1 MMQITNQLI
10 YRFFRDQ
17 CTPEEVEAMV
27 RYFDQHPEVLEKYMG
42 EEEWLQFCISDKL
55 HPAVDNDM
63 WKHIS
68 AASGQTARKYSV
80 IKTTR
85 WVAAAA
91 VMVLIAVSAYLFV
104 GRNKHPDTVLADRSR
119 EARQTVVVNNTT
131 PSIKTLLLG
140 DGSTVYLQPN
150 SSLQYDQPFAS
161 NRRLLQLTGQAFFK
175 VAKDAA
181 RPFTV
186 TSGGLTTTALGTS
199 FWITAFRHSGKVNV
213 RLYTGKVVI
222 RKVAASSLTSFE
234 DVYLVPG
241 QEMTFSETDNQTLVK
256 HFSLQAEEAVST
268 AENKTAK
275 QEVRKGLA
283 SERGS
288 LQFNNMSLAKVFE
301 TLQDHYAVAI
311 RFDKSATVRMY
322 FSGNYKD
329 TDSIDAILKT
339 IASLN
344 GLILEKDKEGFY
356 IHQ

>member
-17 CTPEEVEAMV
+17 CTPEEVEEIV
-27 RYFDQHPEVLEKYMG
+27 SYFDQHPEVLEQYMG
-42 EEEWLQFCISDKL
+42 EEEWQQFSITDRL

-68 AASGQTARKYSV
+68 AVSEQTARKYSV
-80 IKTTR
+80 LKTPR

-91 VMVLIAVSAYLFV
+91 VTILIAVSAYLFV
-104 GRNKHPDTVLADRSR
+104 GRNKHPDTFLASSIR
-119 EARQTVVVNNTT
+119 ETTVVVNNTT
-131 PSIKTLLLG
+131 PSIKTLVLD

-222 RKVAASSLTSFE
+222 RKAAASSLASFE
-234 DVYLVPG
+234 DVYLVPE
-241 QEMTFSETDNQTLVK
+241 QEMTFNERDNQTLVR

-268 AENKTAK
+268 TENKAVK
-275 QEVRKGLA
+275 QEVQKGLVFE
-283 SERGS
+283 SGS
-288 LQFNNMSLAKVFE
+288 LQFNNTGLAKVFK
-301 TLQDHYAVAI
+301 TLQDRYAVAI
-311 RFDKSATVRMY
+311 RFDKPATDRMY
-322 FSGNYKD
+322 FSGKYKD
-329 TDSIDAILKT
+329 TDSLDAILKT
-339 IASLN
+339 ITSLN